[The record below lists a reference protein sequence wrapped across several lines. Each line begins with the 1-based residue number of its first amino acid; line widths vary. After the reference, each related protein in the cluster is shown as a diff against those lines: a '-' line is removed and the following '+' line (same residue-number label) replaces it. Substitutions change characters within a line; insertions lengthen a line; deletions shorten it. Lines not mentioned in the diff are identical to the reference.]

1 MARASSIQEQIK
13 LNSSGKLLR
22 QMLIWAHETEIARGF
37 PYMPTEL
44 QRLTIAQLRFV
55 ARMCPSWVHREMLH
69 RTRVELIQWI
79 LGDQPQAP
87 LQIRQPPVRAADVPT
102 LDEIRPPRS

>member
-22 QMLIWAHETEIARGF
+22 QMLIWAHEAEISRGF
-37 PYMPTEL
+37 PYSLMEL
-44 QRLTIAQLRFV
+44 QKLTIAQLRFV

-69 RTRVELIQWI
+69 QTRADLVQWI

-87 LQIRQPPVRAADVPT
+87 VAVGRPPVRAADVPT
-102 LDEIRPPRS
+102 LDEIRPPRR